1 MKARHSTMCCPI
13 RLKTMARFLCRRSSR
28 SNAQTAA
35 WQESRSFII
44 CSDFNYNKI
53 VGSYLLNT
61 KVMSNF
67 GKCTVVIEGNAVKHV
82 NDFLMPLCGKSD
94 EYVCGKCFNVQSKL
108 VDDVLYVNFE
118 SNWDL
123 EILDKIIEICESESG
138 RYYYNYYNES
148 MLVDSES
155 NDKEGK
161 YFTKHEGYEKLLE
174 CDFVY
179 YKPKFNFDNL

>member
-1 MKARHSTMCCPI
+1 
-13 RLKTMARFLCRRSSR
+13 
-28 SNAQTAA
+28 
-35 WQESRSFII
+35 
-44 CSDFNYNKI
+44 
-53 VGSYLLNT
+53 
-61 KVMSNF
+61 MSNF

-82 NDFLMPLCGKSD
+82 NDFLMPLCWKSD

-148 MLVDSES
+148 MLGDSES

-179 YKPKFNFDNL
+179 YKPKFNFDNLWLITNELLDLHRFEQFIGFDRNSSGRWGGKWCICPS

>member
-1 MKARHSTMCCPI
+1 
-13 RLKTMARFLCRRSSR
+13 
-28 SNAQTAA
+28 
-35 WQESRSFII
+35 
-44 CSDFNYNKI
+44 
-53 VGSYLLNT
+53 
-61 KVMSNF
+61 MSNF

-82 NDFLMPLCGKSD
+82 NDFLLPLCGKSD

-148 MLVDSES
+148 MLGDSES

-161 YFTKHEGYEKLLE
+161 YFTKHEGYEKYNHQNEMRRRLKRNAYLE
-174 CDFVY
+174 
-179 YKPKFNFDNL
+179 PKTKCEINLTQYI

>member
-1 MKARHSTMCCPI
+1 
-13 RLKTMARFLCRRSSR
+13 
-28 SNAQTAA
+28 
-35 WQESRSFII
+35 
-44 CSDFNYNKI
+44 
-53 VGSYLLNT
+53 
-61 KVMSNF
+61 MSNF

-82 NDFLMPLCGKSD
+82 NDFLLPLCGKSD

-108 VDDVLYVNFE
+108 VDDVLYVIFE

-148 MLVDSES
+148 MMGDSES

-179 YKPKFNFDNL
+179 YTPKFNFENL